1 MQGRL
6 QGPQVRV
13 QELLIVN
20 VCERIEAE
28 ATSLS
33 FMCCLTARCG
43 ALQKPGIVPLINT
56 PLAKI
61 FAAGAPQ
68 GGGWLDIGAA
78 NYRPWDPLRYSR

>member
-33 FMCCLTARCG
+33 FFVLRLDVVLCKS
-43 ALQKPGIVPLINT
+43 LQL
-56 PLAKI
+56 
-61 FAAGAPQ
+61 F
-68 GGGWLDIGAA
+68 
-78 NYRPWDPLRYSR
+78 R